1 MNIPSEKELMKAGL
15 HFGHKPE
22 NWHPKMANF
31 IYGQKN
37 GVHIIDLIKSRQKM
51 SGALE
56 FVKKIVSDGGKILF
70 VGTKIQ
76 AKEIVKKY
84 AMESNMPYVE
94 EKWLGGTIT
103 NFKVINGLVKKLEN
117 LENQATKE
125 DYEKKY
131 TKKERLEFSLEI
143 EHLRKNVEGIR
154 NLTSLPKAIFLTSA
168 KHEKTALL
176 EARKKNIPLV
186 AVCDSNA
193 NPDDVDYP
201 IPGNDD
207 AIKAIELVT
216 SLIAQAVKEG
226 TPQQIV
232 KN

>member
-22 NWHPKMANF
+22 NWHPQMANF

-37 GVHIIDLIKSRQKM
+37 GVHIIDLIKARQKL
-51 SGALE
+51 SEALE
-56 FVKKIVSDGGKILF
+56 FVKKVASEGGKILF

-84 AMESNMPYVE
+84 ALLVNMPYVE

-103 NFKVINGLVKKLEN
+103 NFKVINGLVKKMEN
-117 LENQATKE
+117 LENQANKE

-143 EHLRKNVEGIR
+143 EHLKIGVEGIR
-154 NLTSLPKAIFLTSA
+154 NLTSLPQAIFLTSA

-176 EARKKNIPLV
+176 EAKKKHIPVV
-186 AVCDSNA
+186 AVCDTNA
-193 NPDDVDYP
+193 NPYDVDYA

-207 AIKAIELVT
+207 AIKSIELVAA
-216 SLIAQAVKEG
+216 LVAEAIKEG
-226 TPQQIV
+226 TI
-232 KN
+232 KK

>member
-1 MNIPSEKELMKAGL
+1 MNIPTEKELMKAGL

-22 NWHPKMANF
+22 NWHPQMTNF

-37 GVHIIDLIKSRQKM
+37 GVHIIDLIKARQKL
-51 SGALE
+51 SEALE
-56 FVKKIVSDGGKILF
+56 FVKKTAEAGGKILF
-70 VGTKIQ
+70 VGTKVQ

-84 AMESNMPYVE
+84 ALEANMPYVE

-117 LENQATKE
+117 LENQATLE

-143 EHLRKNVEGIR
+143 EHLNKEVEGIR
-154 NLTSLPKAIFLTSA
+154 NLTSLPAVIFLTSA

-176 EARKKNIPLV
+176 EAKKKKIPVV
-186 AVCDSNA
+186 AVCDTNT
-193 NPDDVDYP
+193 NPYDVAYP

-207 AIKAIELVT
+207 AIKSIDLIA
-216 SLIAQAVKEG
+216 SLIAEAIKEG
-226 TPQQIV
+226 AL
-232 KN
+232 KK